1 MHDKAIAVWTVDSE
15 LRLISAFQQQATKP
29 KHVAAGGKNLRE
41 PGWQCVLEALQPFGF
56 YSTGQLQSK
65 WRRMKCDFADYVFLL
80 NLSGFGD
87 GFSDDKWVELD
98 AGRPKSKLSRF
109 KDKPYQH
116 WEAMSSV
123 IGDSMAR
130 GDNIV
135 SASGI
140 VQGMSTAEDVVGA
153 VVKRGVARSSS
164 VVECGDVDLDQGN
177 LSAAQKRA
185 TILHQLKKNR
195 KRGQQSQD
203 TNERFKVIQRLSDS
217 VADLVRLYAMK
228 NGLEAALENET
239 HSNIDTNASETE

>member
-1 MHDKAIAVWTVDSE
+1 
-15 LRLISAFQQQATKP
+15 
-29 KHVAAGGKNLRE
+29 
-41 PGWQCVLEALQPFGF
+41 
-56 YSTGQLQSK
+56 
-65 WRRMKCDFADYVFLL
+65 MKGDFADYEFLL
-80 NLSGFGD
+80 NFSGFGD
-87 GFSDDKWVELD
+87 GFSDDKWGEFD
-98 AGRPKSKLSRF
+98 TGRPKSKLSRF

-123 IGDSMAR
+123 IGDSMAG

-153 VVKRGVARSSS
+153 VVERGDARSLS
-164 VVECGDVDLDQGN
+164 VVECRDVDLDHGN
-177 LSAAQKRA
+177 LTAAQKRA

-203 TNERFKVIQRLSDS
+203 TNERFKEIQRLSDS

-228 NGLEAALENET
+228 NGLEAA
-239 HSNIDTNASETE
+239 